1 MDNTRRIFN
10 TDLQELS
17 DALIRM
23 GAAATNAVDRALTA
37 LIAGDKD
44 LARKVVE
51 DDNTIDEMER
61 NIEHRCLHLLLRQ
74 QPVVASDLR
83 EVGTAIKMITDI
95 ERIGD
100 HAADISEI
108 NLHLE
113 RPIFPE
119 IAEDLTAMAN
129 AARSM
134 VSQAIES
141 YVKGDLEL
149 AGKTRAQDD
158 IVDNYFVKIRAILG
172 DKMRADAEDM
182 DAAIDYLMIIKYFER
197 IGDHAENICEWV
209 EFDQTG
215 IHKKERIL

>member
-1 MDNTRRIFN
+1 MDTRHGFN
-10 TDLQELS
+10 EEIREIS

-23 GAAATNAVDRALTA
+23 GAAATNAVGRALKA
-37 LIAGDKD
+37 LIEGDKEI
-44 LARKVVE
+44 ARQIVE
-51 DDNTIDEMER
+51 DDNIIDKMER
-61 NIEHRCLHLLLRQ
+61 DIEHKCLRLLLRQ

-83 EVGTAIKMITDI
+83 KVGTAIKMITDI

-100 HAADISEI
+100 AASDISEI

-113 RPIFPE
+113 RPIFLE
-119 IAEDLTAMAN
+119 IADDLVAMAN
-129 AARSM
+129 AAQSM
-134 VSQAIES
+134 VSSAIEA

-149 AGKTRAQDD
+149 ANKTRTQDD
-158 IVDNYFVKIRAILG
+158 IVDDYFVKIRRILG
-172 DKMRADAEDM
+172 EKMRFDAGNM

-209 EFDQTG
+209 EFDKTG